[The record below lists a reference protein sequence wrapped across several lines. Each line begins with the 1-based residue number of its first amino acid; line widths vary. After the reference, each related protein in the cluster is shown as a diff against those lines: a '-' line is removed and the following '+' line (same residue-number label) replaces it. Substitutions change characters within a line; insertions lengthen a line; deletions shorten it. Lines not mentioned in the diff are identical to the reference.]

1 MRSARID
8 TEAGWLR
15 SVGEG
20 RHCPA
25 SAPSRREQIIPC
37 SIRNALACSASL
49 MPASILTSTARTAAD
64 ASRGVPLASVEV
76 TVTLL
81 ARRSHVRRVRHPSAG
96 HRIGVDLRWLTRCE
110 RERQY
115 SRRRCPDLDRETRC
129 SCSALK
135 APSLSPPPRPR
146 QPGPPRR
153 RSEGRFAHGGRGGA
167 TRDWNHPRRPCQ
179 RTTSPENT
187 RSETLP
193 AVRCQRAAL
202 APSPV
207 LTLDPSKEAHLP
219 KAALRSARVNCSDPS
234 GARRHERVDRRRRP
248 DVPANRGSRDSD
260 AVSYFVQRRARRRHS
275 GFGLSRACQE

>member
-135 APSLSPPPRPR
+135 APSLSPPP
-146 QPGPPRR
+146 
-153 RSEGRFAHGGRGGA
+153 A
-167 TRDWNHPRRPCQ
+167 
-179 RTTSPENT
+179 
-187 RSETLP
+187 ET
-193 AVRCQRAAL
+193 AG
-202 APSPV
+202 APSPQV
-207 LTLDPSKEAHLP
+207 RGQIRPRRTRRSHKGLEPPPETMSTYNLP
-219 KAALRSARVNCSDPS
+219 GKYQVRDASS
-234 GARRHERVDRRRRP
+234 GA
-248 DVPANRGSRDSD
+248 VPAGRAGS
-260 AVSYFVQRRARRRHS
+260 VSRLNPGSQQGGPPAE
-275 GFGLSRACQE
+275 SRTSIGTR

>member
-135 APSLSPPPRPR
+135 APSLSPPPGRDSRGPLAAGPR
-146 QPGPPRR
+146 ADSPTADEEEPQGTGTTPGDHVNVQPPRKIP
-153 RSEGRFAHGGRGGA
+153 G
-167 TRDWNHPRRPCQ
+167 
-179 RTTSPENT
+179 
-187 RSETLP
+187 
-193 AVRCQRAAL
+193 
-202 APSPV
+202 
-207 LTLDPSKEAHLP
+207 
-219 KAALRSARVNCSDPS
+219 
-234 GARRHERVDRRRRP
+234 
-248 DVPANRGSRDSD
+248 
-260 AVSYFVQRRARRRHS
+260 QRRFQRCGAS
-275 GFGLSRACQE
+275 GPRWLRLPS